1 MTTDLQDKQPSR
13 RAAKAYKGPAMEGMI
28 ATWYAKVRKPDE
40 ELATVVQQVREMLPA
55 GSYILEVAPGPGDL
69 AIELARL
76 GYHVSGLDISR
87 SFVEMAQARARQARV
102 DAEFL
107 HGNASDMPLEANRFD
122 FIVCRAAFKNFS
134 EPVEAI
140 REMYRVLK
148 PGGKA
153 LIIDLRGDASLEEIN
168 AMVDAMGLNRI
179 NAFMTRWTFK
189 HFLLKNAYT
198 KEQIQ
203 AFAAQTHFG
212 DCEIHTDLVGMQI
225 WLEKRF

>member
-1 MTTDLQDKQPSR
+1 MPTDSQTQQPAR
-13 RAAKAYKGPAMEGMI
+13 KATKAYKGPAMEGVI
-28 ATWYAKVRKPDE
+28 ATWYAKIRKPDE
-40 ELATVVQQVREMLPA
+40 EQAALIQQVRDMLPA
-55 GSYILEVAPGPGDL
+55 GSRILEVAPGPGDL

-76 GYHVSGLDISR
+76 GYQVSGLDISR
-87 SFVEMAQARARQARV
+87 TFVEMAQAKARQAGV
-102 DAEFL
+102 SAEFL
-107 HGNASDMPLEANRFD
+107 HGSASDMPLEANRFD

-153 LIIDLRGDASLEEIN
+153 LIIDLRGDASLEEID
-168 AMVDAMGLNRI
+168 AMVDTMGLNKF
-179 NAFMTRWTFK
+179 NALMTRWTFK

-203 AFAAQTHFG
+203 EFVAQTHFG
-212 DCEIHTDLVGMQI
+212 DCEIRSDLVGMQI
-225 WLEKRF
+225 WLEKEA

>member
-1 MTTDLQDKQPSR
+1 MPAADQQTSQPAR
-13 RAAKAYKGPAMEGMI
+13 KAAKPYKGPAMEGLI
-28 ATWYAKVRKPDE
+28 ATWYAKVRKHDQ
-40 ELATVVQQVREMLPA
+40 ELAAEVQQVRDTLPT
-55 GSYILEVAPGPGDL
+55 GSHVLEVAPGPGDL

-76 GYHVSGLDISR
+76 GYQVSGLDISR
-87 SFVEMAQARARQARV
+87 SFVEMAQAKARQAGVR
-102 DAEFL
+102 AEFL
-107 HGNASDMPLEANRFD
+107 HGNASGMPFDADRFD
-122 FIVCRAAFKNFS
+122 FIICRAAFKNFT

-168 AMVDAMGLNRI
+168 AAVNAMRLNWI
-179 NAFMTRWTFK
+179 NTLMTKWTFK

-203 AFAAQTHFG
+203 AFVAQTHFG
-212 DCEIHTDLVGMQI
+212 DCEIHTDMISMEV
-225 WLEKRF
+225 WLAK